1 MEFNKEEFLETEL
14 GVELTKCIDCLDM
27 YLRKQDYDSAVL
39 YILQWQV
46 YQMAIKQFYGIEY
59 DFSRTDEH
67 YGLVTV
73 DGKDWLYKVE
83 RKQERE

>member
-39 YILQWQV
+39 YIT
-46 YQMAIKQFYGIEY
+46 MASVSNGY
-59 DFSRTDEH
+59 
-67 YGLVTV
+67 
-73 DGKDWLYKVE
+73 
-83 RKQERE
+83 